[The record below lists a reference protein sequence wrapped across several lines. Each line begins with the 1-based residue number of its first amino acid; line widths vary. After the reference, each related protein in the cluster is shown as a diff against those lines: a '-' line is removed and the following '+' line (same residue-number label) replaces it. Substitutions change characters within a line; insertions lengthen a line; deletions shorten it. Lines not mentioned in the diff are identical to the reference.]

1 MKRTLLTLAVL
12 IVAVFTLNAQRGMLE
27 NAVGIR
33 MGLGTGVTFQHFMN
47 DRVAFEAIAYQRL
60 GAANLTVMAQAHERI
75 SNVKGLRYFYG
86 AGAHAWVYN
95 QNSVLQDNV
104 LRKNSYALG
113 VDGIVGLAF
122 YLRSMPISFSV
133 DWKPAINLK
142 GSNYIEWDAGGL
154 SARYR
159 F

>member
-1 MKRTLLTLAVL
+1 MKKALLTFAVMFT
-12 IVAVFTLNAQRGMLE
+12 AVFTLNAQRGMLE
-27 NAVGIR
+27 NAVGLR
-33 MGLGTGVTFQHFMN
+33 MGLGTGVNFQHFMN
-47 DRVAFEAIAYQRL
+47 DRTAFEAIAYQRL
-60 GAANLTVMAQAHERI
+60 GAVNLTVLAQAHEKI
-75 SNVKGLRYFYG
+75 SNLRGLRCFYG

-113 VDGIVGLAF
+113 VDAIVGLAF

-142 GSNYIEWDAGGL
+142 GSSYIEWDAGGL